1 LSHDPVRSTIADFD
15 AIGLGPLRLEDLVDR
30 EAMRGMVASFEKVFG
45 IPIRIVSTSGVT
57 LASSANEFPI
67 CALVNEEP
75 AGRRACSTVVSEV
88 KRLRLESGS
97 GSMQHACF
105 TGAQYRMVPIEYER
119 GAIGRAILGPYLPP
133 SVEEVPDTLLSVDDR
148 IDPARA
154 AELLPRMPRV
164 DERTVEQVASHL
176 VTVLDVILWSGHKAL
191 LTSKMHIAS
200 MRESYRELV
209 EKTSALEQA
218 YERQQELDKLKSN
231 FLATIS
237 HELRTPLTSILG
249 YSEMLAGGLAGPMA
263 GPQLDFVQIIQAK
276 SDQLLKLIMSLLDLS
291 KLESGTVM
299 MHRAEVAIGAV
310 LTEAASTLAPTA
322 AKKGVALSVDA
333 PADLPVVL
341 GDPER
346 LRQVFLNLAENA
358 LKFTSAGGSVHLVAR
373 VVAAQDGADAEEP
386 GLVLLAP
393 LRQMVEICVSD
404 TGIGIPEEERAKVFD
419 PFYQV
424 DQSPTREHGGTG
436 LGLSIV
442 KRLVEAHHGTVSIAG
457 NAPSGAVFV
466 VRLPASRPSAPPS
479 RGAISVRFA

>member
-1 LSHDPVRSTIADFD
+1 MSHDPARAAIADFD

-45 IPIRIVSTSGVT
+45 VPVRIVSTSGVT
-57 LASSANEFPI
+57 LASSVNEFPI

-88 KRLRLESGS
+88 KRLRLVPQAGTT
-97 GSMQHACF
+97 HACF
-105 TGAQYRMVPIEYER
+105 TGARYRVMPIEYER

-154 AELLPRMPRV
+154 AELLPRMPRI
-164 DERTVEQVASHL
+164 DERTVEQVANHL
-176 VTVLDVILWSGHKAL
+176 VSVLDVILWSGHKAL

-209 EKTSALEQA
+209 EKTTALEEA

-299 MHRAEVAIGAV
+299 MRRADVAIGAV

-333 PADLPVVL
+333 PADLPFVL

-358 LKFTSAGGSVHLVAR
+358 LKFTPASGSVHLVAR
-373 VVAAQDGADAEEP
+373 VVATPQDGTDADEP

-393 LRQMVEICVSD
+393 LRQMVEIRVSD

-442 KRLVEAHHGTVSIAG
+442 KRLVEAHHGTVSIEG

>member
-1 LSHDPVRSTIADFD
+1 MSHDPAPAPIADID
-15 AIGLGPLRLEDLVDR
+15 ALGLGPLRLEDLVDR
-30 EAMRGMVASFEKVFG
+30 EAMRGMVASFEQVFG

-57 LASSANEFPI
+57 LASSVNEFPI

-75 AGRRACSTVVSEV
+75 AGRRACGTVVSEV
-88 KRLRLESGS
+88 KRLRLEPGS
-97 GSMQHACF
+97 GTTHPCF
-105 TGAQYRMVPIEYER
+105 TGARYHVVPIEYDH
-119 GAIGRAILGPYLPP
+119 GPIGRAILGPYLPT
-133 SVEEVPDTLLSVDDR
+133 SVQEVPDTLLAIDDR

-154 AELLPRMPRV
+154 AEVLPRMPRA
-164 DERTVEQVASHL
+164 DERTVELLSSHL
-176 VTVLDVILWSGHKAL
+176 VSVLDVILWSGHKAL

-249 YSEMLAGGLAGPMA
+249 YSEMLAGGLAGPLA

-299 MHRAEVAIGAV
+299 MRRADVAIGAV
-310 LTEAASTLAPTA
+310 LTEVASTLAPSA
-322 AKKGVALSVDA
+322 SKKGVALSVDA
-333 PADLPVVL
+333 PADLPFVL

-358 LKFTSAGGSVHLVAR
+358 LKFTPPSGSVQLVAR
-373 VVAAQDGADAEEP
+373 VVAAPMALDGDEV

-393 LRQMVEICVSD
+393 LRQMVEVRVAD
-404 TGIGIPEEERAKVFD
+404 TGIGIPEEEREKVFD

-424 DQSPTREHGGTG
+424 DPSPTREHGGTG

-442 KRLVEAHHGTVSIAG
+442 KRLVEAHHGTVSIEG
-457 NAPSGAVFV
+457 NAPAGAVFV
-466 VRLPASRPSAPPS
+466 VHLPASRASSPPS